1 MTLSYIFSN
10 KPDYVG
16 GTPLSVTI
24 SEITNAPYIGDVGA
38 FTFSTFIKVD
48 NIYYMQD
55 QKITSSGLVETKPG
69 LVSKTSEITV
79 SST

>member
-38 FTFSTFIKVD
+38 FIFSTFIRVD
-48 NIYYMQD
+48 SVFFLQD
-55 QKITSSGLVETKPG
+55 QMVTSAGLVETQPG